1 MQYETRSFG
10 LDALRCGVCGKQRR
24 LIALITQRQVI
35 VRILE
40 HLKLDAHPP
49 PILPARAPPQIELA
63 FCY

>member
-1 MQYETRSFG
+1 MRRVFG
-10 LDALRCGVCGKQRR
+10 PDVLRCNVCGKQRR

-49 PILPARAPPQIELA
+49 PILPARAPPQIEFA
-63 FCY
+63 F